1 MCSVLNNLMY
11 NLKQISK
18 YLSRIVVI
26 SAVVIAKKTYI
37 IFKMLK
43 LILIKCLIHISN
55 SQRTYY
61 NLPEELLRTAEYIA
75 EIFLQLGQKSVFLTG
90 PSVIVKLLT
99 WDYTQ
104 VEECIIQRKQSNTIV
119 LRMKSGFSVK
129 GTMENSG
136 RL

>member
-1 MCSVLNNLMY
+1 M
-11 NLKQISK
+11 
-18 YLSRIVVI
+18 VI
-26 SAVVIAKKTYI
+26 SAVFIAKKTYI

-43 LILIKCLIHISN
+43 LILIKCLIHISS

-61 NLPEELLRTAEYIA
+61 NLPEELLRTDEYIA

-90 PSVIVKLLT
+90 PSVRVKLLT

-119 LRMKSGFSVK
+119 LRMKSEFSV
-129 GTMENSG
+129 
-136 RL
+136 

>member
-1 MCSVLNNLMY
+1 
-11 NLKQISK
+11 
-18 YLSRIVVI
+18 
-26 SAVVIAKKTYI
+26 
-37 IFKMLK
+37 MLK
-43 LILIKCLIHISN
+43 LILIKCLIHISS

-75 EIFLQLGQKSVFLTG
+75 EIFLQLDQKSVFLTG

-119 LRMKSGFSVK
+119 LRMKSEFSVK